1 MELLREPGSFEGP
14 SLMKPMLL
22 IVDDEKTQREG
33 LRAVLED
40 HYEVYIADSAASAI
54 ELLESDSFD
63 VLLTDFRMPGEDGLK
78 LIKRAKS
85 LAQPPVC
92 ILMTAFGS
100 EETAVQAIKEGAD
113 DYLPKGSM
121 LIDDLEKK
129 IQRSL
134 KLRRLEEE
142 NIVLKQQLGKR
153 FQTSNIVG
161 ESPAMRGVFDMVEQV
176 APTNA
181 TVLIL
186 GESGTG
192 KELIA
197 KAIHQSSHRAHHA
210 MVTVHCAGLS
220 PTLLESELF
229 GHEKGAFTGAHER
242 RIGRFEK
249 ADGGTLFLDEI
260 GEIDLSTQIKLLR
273 ILGERSF
280 ERVGSTKTLSVDVRL
295 LAATNKDLPKLMA
308 EGKFREDLYYRL
320 RVVEIQLPALRERA
334 TDIPALAMGFLS
346 EFAHQNRKKVTE
358 FSNEALE
365 ALVHYVW
372 PGNVRELRAAVEH
385 AVVFAKGRKVDLT
398 DLPPLLR
405 SGGLSESSRSIPG
418 EGHGRLMMPSSS
430 TTQGTSFS
438 LQENERQLMID
449 ALKATRGNRTEAAK
463 LLGMSRR
470 TLHRKMT
477 KYDLY

>member
-1 MELLREPGSFEGP
+1 MEPRSLEGP
-14 SLMKPMLL
+14 SPMKPLLL

-134 KLRRLEEE
+134 KLRQLEEE

-210 MVTVHCAGLS
+210 MAVSYTHLR
-220 PTLLESELF
+220 
-229 GHEKGAFTGAHER
+229 AHE
-242 RIGRFEK
+242 
-249 ADGGTLFLDEI
+249 T
-260 GEIDLSTQIKLLR
+260 
-273 ILGERSF
+273 
-280 ERVGSTKTLSVDVRL
+280 
-295 LAATNKDLPKLMA
+295 
-308 EGKFREDLYYRL
+308 
-320 RVVEIQLPALRERA
+320 
-334 TDIPALAMGFLS
+334 
-346 EFAHQNRKKVTE
+346 
-358 FSNEALE
+358 
-365 ALVHYVW
+365 
-372 PGNVRELRAAVEH
+372 
-385 AVVFAKGRKVDLT
+385 
-398 DLPPLLR
+398 
-405 SGGLSESSRSIPG
+405 
-418 EGHGRLMMPSSS
+418 
-430 TTQGTSFS
+430 
-438 LQENERQLMID
+438 
-449 ALKATRGNRTEAAK
+449 
-463 LLGMSRR
+463 
-470 TLHRKMT
+470 
-477 KYDLY
+477 

>member
-1 MELLREPGSFEGP
+1 
-14 SLMKPMLL
+14 MKPLLL

-134 KLRRLEEE
+134 KLRQLEEE

-229 GHEKGAFTGAHER
+229 GHSKGSFTGATCDR
-242 RIGRFEK
+242 KGRFEMANK
-249 ADGGTLFLDEI
+249 GTLFLDEI
-260 GEIDLSTQIKLLR
+260 GDMPSQLQVKFLRVLEEKVVSPVGGGPEIKI
-273 ILGERSF
+273 
-280 ERVGSTKTLSVDVRL
+280 DVRIV
-295 LAATNKDLPKLMA
+295 AATHRNLEEMVS
-308 EGKFREDLYYRL
+308 EGEFRED
-320 RVVEIQLPALRERA
+320 
-334 TDIPALAMGFLS
+334 
-346 EFAHQNRKKVTE
+346 
-358 FSNEALE
+358 
-365 ALVHYVW
+365 
-372 PGNVRELRAAVEH
+372 
-385 AVVFAKGRKVDLT
+385 
-398 DLPPLLR
+398 
-405 SGGLSESSRSIPG
+405 
-418 EGHGRLMMPSSS
+418 
-430 TTQGTSFS
+430 
-438 LQENERQLMID
+438 
-449 ALKATRGNRTEAAK
+449 
-463 LLGMSRR
+463 
-470 TLHRKMT
+470 
-477 KYDLY
+477 